1 MSKSLVLILSSI
13 TFVPLS
19 ALAKVYELNLSQ
31 CEIGTSCSKC
41 IEHFKIN
48 FSVND
53 TEKTVKV
60 FGRTPSGEQEES
72 LVTTCSV
79 KSIDNWQCNE
89 FRGTIKVS
97 DGNINYLDNKTMKD
111 INIETC
117 MR

>member
-1 MSKSLVLILSSI
+1 MSKSLALILSVI
-13 TFVPLS
+13 TFTPLS

-41 IEHFKIN
+41 VEHFKIN

-53 TEKTVKV
+53 TEKTVRV
-60 FGRTPSGEQEES
+60 FGRAPTGEQIET

-79 KSIDNWQCNE
+79 KSINNWQCDE
-89 FRGTIKVS
+89 FRGTIQVS
-97 DGNINYLDNKTMKD
+97 DGKISYLDNKTMKN

-117 MR
+117 LR

>member
-1 MSKSLVLILSSI
+1 MFKSLALILSAI
-13 TFVPLS
+13 TFTPLS

-41 IEHFKIN
+41 IEHFKMD
-48 FSVND
+48 FTVND

-60 FGRTPSGEQEES
+60 SGRTPTGEQIET

-79 KSIDNWQCNE
+79 KSINNWQCNE

-97 DGNINYLDNKTMKD
+97 DGKISYLDNKTMKNV
-111 INIETC
+111 NIETC

>member
-1 MSKSLVLILSSI
+1 MSKSLVLILSAI
-13 TFVPLS
+13 TFAPLS

-31 CEIGTSCSKC
+31 CEIGTSCSTC
-41 IEHFKIN
+41 IEDFKIN

-60 FGRTPSGEQEES
+60 SGRTPTGEQIET

-79 KSIDNWQCNE
+79 KSINNWQCDE
-89 FRGTIKVS
+89 VRGTIKVS
-97 DGNINYLDNKTMKD
+97 DGKISYLDNKTMKN

>member
-1 MSKSLVLILSSI
+1 MLRPLTLILI
-13 TFVPLS
+13 AIILTPLS
-19 ALAKVYELNLSQ
+19 AVGKVYELNLSQ

-41 IEHFKIN
+41 VEHFKMN

-60 FGRTPSGEQEES
+60 SGKTPTGEQIET
-72 LVTTCSV
+72 LVTTCSI
-79 KSIDNWQCNE
+79 KSVNNWHCNE

-97 DGNINYLDNKTMKD
+97 DGKISYLDNKTMKN

-117 MR
+117 LR

>member
-1 MSKSLVLILSSI
+1 MSKSLALILSAI
-13 TFVPLS
+13 TFTPLS

-41 IEHFKIN
+41 IEHFKMN

-60 FGRTPSGEQEES
+60 FGRTPTGEQIET

-79 KSIDNWQCNE
+79 KSINNWQCDE

-97 DGNINYLDNKTMKD
+97 DGKISYLDNKTMKN

>member
-1 MSKSLVLILSSI
+1 MSKSLALVLLTI
-13 TFVPLS
+13 TFAPLS

-31 CEIGTSCSKC
+31 CELGTSCSKC
-41 IEHFKIN
+41 VEHFKMN
-48 FSVND
+48 FTVND

-60 FGRTPSGEQEES
+60 SGRTPADEQIET

-79 KSIDNWQCNE
+79 KSINNWQCNE
-89 FRGTIKVS
+89 FRGTIQVS
-97 DGNINYLDNKTMKD
+97 DGKISYLDNKTMKD